1 MIAIIMAGGKSTR
14 MGTEKPLLKIGHKKM
29 VDIAADAIK
38 DSKAED
44 FFIAVSKNAI
54 KTRKYCLKRYDTIE
68 TGGNGYHEDLN
79 ELMKS
84 FSEFVSVSSDI
95 PFLRGEHIN
104 TIINAYEGCS
114 ITGAVLADS
123 IPSGVTPSHVFEN
136 DKKKVVTVGL
146 NIVTASINSSVLL
159 FKDPLLGI
167 NVNTKEDLRICSN
180 ILLKNPVSIEPNH
193 I

>member
-1 MIAIIMAGGKSTR
+1 MAGGKSTR

-38 DSKAED
+38 DSKADD

-54 KTRKYCLKRYDTIE
+54 KTGKYCLKRYNTIE
-68 TGGNGYHEDLN
+68 TSGNGYHKDLN
-79 ELMKS
+79 ELLKP
-84 FSEFVSVSSDI
+84 FSKFVSVSSDI

-104 TIINAYEGCS
+104 TIINAYGGCS
-114 ITGAVLADS
+114 ITGAILADS

-167 NVNTKEDLRICSN
+167 NVNTKEDLKIAN
-180 ILLKNPVSIEPNH
+180 DLSI
-193 I
+193 